1 MAESTGPK
9 SSRGQWRVE
18 IREQF
23 LEADSFLLPHA
34 TWGSKL
40 RLSGWVAQY
49 LSLQTHLTGPN
60 LSFYPGIT
68 VDVSSRHPTGYMG
81 QRTAVSVVQHKII
94 TYLKHELVSPPPCW
108 FLITQL
114 LIHEFCR

>member
-1 MAESTGPK
+1 MLKHLTTWAIARAPGSKAQLLNILKNSLPGSSWGEQMAESTGPK

-23 LEADSFLLPHA
+23 LEADSFLLPHV

-68 VDVSSRHPTGYMG
+68 VDVSSRHPLATWG
-81 QRTAVSVVQHKII
+81 
-94 TYLKHELVSPPPCW
+94 
-108 FLITQL
+108 
-114 LIHEFCR
+114 

>member
-23 LEADSFLLPHA
+23 LEADSFLPF
-34 TWGSKL
+34 TTCDMGEQTQIV
-40 RLSGWVAQY
+40 RLGGQY

-81 QRTAVSVVQHKII
+81 QRPAMSAVQHKII
-94 TYLKHELVSPPPCW
+94 TYLKHELVSPPLVG
-108 FLITQL
+108 F
-114 LIHEFCR
+114 